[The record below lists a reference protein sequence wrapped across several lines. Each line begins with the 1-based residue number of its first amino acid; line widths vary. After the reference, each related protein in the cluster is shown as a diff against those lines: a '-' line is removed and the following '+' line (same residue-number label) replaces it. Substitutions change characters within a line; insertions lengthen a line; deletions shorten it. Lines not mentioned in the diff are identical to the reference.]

1 MQVDG
6 RLAIG
11 QRQEDVVIH
20 SLTANIG
27 QFKHCNSIV
36 YQKRQINI

>member
-6 RLAIG
+6 KLPIG
-11 QRQEDVVIH
+11 QRQGDAVFH

-27 QFKHCNSIV
+27 QFKHCNSLV
-36 YQKRQINI
+36 HFFL